1 LNVFRFLKPEWKAAL
16 LILLLLIAQAA
27 SELALPA
34 YTSSLVDIGV
44 QQGGIASAAA
54 QKLSQPSFD
63 RLLLLLDGKD
73 QSIVK
78 DAYILNNGVYE
89 LRPDME
95 QEQRDAVAQALTLPM
110 SVLFTMQNSA
120 PGGLTLLDQGIASGM
135 VTPEMIISQARE
147 RMGDQGA
154 MGDQFTKQVAVQFV
168 KSEYQ
173 ALGIDLDALRN
184 QYLWAQGIRMLGL
197 TLLMG
202 LAAILVSLVS
212 SRTAAT
218 VGKRLRRRVYAKVLS
233 FSAAEIE
240 QFTTASL
247 ITRSTNDVNQVQQT
261 SVMLLR
267 MVLYAPILAAGG
279 IWRVIQVRTGMGWII
294 GLAVALM
301 IALVGTIALTVVPKF
316 KIMQKLIDR
325 MNMVARENL
334 TGVAVIR
341 AFSRQ
346 AHENK
351 RYDKANED
359 LTAVNRFINRA
370 FVFAMP
376 ALMLVM
382 NGMTMLII
390 WFGAKGIDMGRM
402 QVGDMIAFISYTMM
416 IVMAFIMMT
425 MASVIMLPRAEVA
438 AQRIR
443 AVLDT
448 EPAIKSPDH
457 PEQLPLP
464 VRGEI
469 EFRHVSFSYPD
480 SDEQVLHDLNFTVKP
495 GETTAVIGATGS
507 GKSTMLQLIPRFY
520 DVTEGQILLDG
531 IDIRHLTLSALR
543 EHLGYVPQK
552 SSLFSGT
559 IGSNIGYAGEDIT
572 QADMEEAARIA
583 QGDKFIREK
592 EEGYG
597 SVLSQGATNLS
608 GGQKQRVSIARALA
622 SKPQI
627 LLFDDS
633 FSALDYRTDLQV
645 RQALKEKLKS
655 ATVLIVAQRIATV
668 MQADK
673 ILVMDNGEL
682 KGQGTHEQLMHS
694 SDVYRQ
700 IAQSQLTDEELG
712 VKEGGRH
719 E

>member
-1 LNVFRFLKPEWKAAL
+1 
-16 LILLLLIAQAA
+16 
-27 SELALPA
+27 
-34 YTSSLVDIGV
+34 
-44 QQGGIASAAA
+44 
-54 QKLSQPSFD
+54 
-63 RLLLLLDGKD
+63 
-73 QSIVK
+73 
-78 DAYILNNGVYE
+78 
-89 LRPDME
+89 
-95 QEQRDAVAQALTLPM
+95 
-110 SVLFTMQNSA
+110 
-120 PGGLTLLDQGIASGM
+120 
-135 VTPEMIISQARE
+135 
-147 RMGDQGA
+147 
-154 MGDQFTKQVAVQFV
+154 
-168 KSEYQ
+168 
-173 ALGIDLDALRN
+173 
-184 QYLWAQGIRMLGL
+184 
-197 TLLMG
+197 
-202 LAAILVSLVS
+202 
-212 SRTAAT
+212 
-218 VGKRLRRRVYAKVLS
+218 
-233 FSAAEIE
+233 
-240 QFTTASL
+240 
-247 ITRSTNDVNQVQQT
+247 
-261 SVMLLR
+261 
-267 MVLYAPILAAGG
+267 
-279 IWRVIQVRTGMGWII
+279 VRTGMGWII

-346 AHENK
+346 AFENK

>member
-1 LNVFRFLKPEWKAAL
+1 MNVFRFLKPEWKAAL

-154 MGDQFTKQVAVQFV
+154 MGDQFTEQVAVQFV

-233 FSAAEIE
+233 FSAGEIE

-592 EEGYG
+592 EQGYD